1 MKLGVN
7 LQTIEAVLGH
17 TSGSRFVFAADG
29 KTARSGSSDHSL
41 KQWDVA
47 TGKVIRTFLGHDS
60 RVLSVTLAPD
70 GKTAI
75 SAGGDHTLNLWNIDA
90 GQLTKGGPRL
100 HRRSAWLN

>member
-17 TSGSRFVFAADG
+17 TSGSRSSLQPTG

-47 TGKVIRTFLGHDS
+47 TGKVTARF
-60 RVLSVTLAPD
+60 SVT
-70 GKTAI
+70 TVV
-75 SAGGDHTLNLWNIDA
+75 
-90 GQLTKGGPRL
+90 
-100 HRRSAWLN
+100 